1 MAVTLKI
8 TTTKPEGMEWY
19 GRSSPEAAAIFVQI
33 EAWMETLPGFLGHTQ
48 TIIDANTRAQEIK
61 FDTLENYQ
69 NYREVRMT
77 NAAWLARS
85 EYNDSN
91 GVTLALEEII
101 D

>member
-8 TTTKPEGMEWY
+8 TTTKPAGLEWY
-19 GRSSPEAAAIFVQI
+19 GRSSPEAAATFLQI

-48 TIIDANTRAQEIK
+48 SIIDANTRAQEIR
-61 FDTLENYQ
+61 FDTEENYQ
-69 NYREVRMT
+69 NYRDQRVM
-77 NAAWLARS
+77 NPAWVARS

-91 GVTLALEEII
+91 GVTLAIEKIV